1 MIKGLVAIIL
11 AMTSLL
17 PVVAQ
22 QNTGIPPELLFGQE
36 RKKLELQENIQDY
49 LRTQLNKSFP
59 KGEIYVAVKVRWKVG
74 ELKDSSK
81 SIRLENLEIDAPKAS
96 NEPKS
101 ILDSIHSIDISLF
114 FPNWVSDK
122 TIEAYR
128 GQVYTFI
135 PMVGKHKVN
144 VWGFRSQEPPKTLRD
159 YLEEP
164 GLLRA
169 LMEGALV
176 FLLVLVLILWHL
188 DKSTPTRIIVQAPK
202 PEKKKKSNS
211 KSLVPIG
218 NVVRVVP
225 EEEDDENES

>member
-1 MIKGLVAIIL
+1 MIRGLVALFL
-11 AMTSLL
+11 ALSSLL

-22 QNTGIPPELLFGQE
+22 QSNGIPAELLFGQE

-74 ELKDSSK
+74 ELKDTSK
-81 SIRLENLEIDAPKAS
+81 NVRLENLEIDAPRAS
-96 NEPKS
+96 SEPKS

-135 PMVGKHKVN
+135 PMIGKHKVN
-144 VWGFRSQEPPKTLRD
+144 VWGFRSQEPPKTLHD

-169 LMEGALV
+169 IMEGALV

-202 PEKKKKSNS
+202 PEKPKKSAS

-225 EEEDDENES
+225 EEDDDENES